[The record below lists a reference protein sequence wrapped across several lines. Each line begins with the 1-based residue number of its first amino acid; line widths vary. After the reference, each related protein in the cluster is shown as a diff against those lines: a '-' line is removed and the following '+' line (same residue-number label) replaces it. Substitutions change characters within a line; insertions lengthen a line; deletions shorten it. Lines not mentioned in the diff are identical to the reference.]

1 MCVCFNLFQLVCI
14 LGNYYDCSDAYRRGI
29 RISSLVEIKP
39 GTLPAYRVFCRMD
52 PNERRGWTVIQRRQ
66 DGSIN
71 FNQNFAAYQK
81 GFGFLEGEYW
91 IGLNRINQLT
101 QSAYQ
106 HNTTLRVKMCTF
118 DEECAET
125 RYNNFKVLGARFWYR
140 AYITGLDPNS
150 TAGDALG
157 NEAPEN
163 RTAHLQRF
171 STFDRD
177 EDSSST
183 LNCARQSYSG
193 WWHNQ
198 CWLANLNGVYLP
210 DAVNDWKAI
219 HWFPFSNKSLEFVE
233 MMVYNEPL
241 C

>member
-1 MCVCFNLFQLVCI
+1 M
-14 LGNYYDCSDAYRRGI
+14 
-29 RISSLVEIKP
+29 
-39 GTLPAYRVFCRMD
+39 
-52 PNERRGWTVIQRRQ
+52 IQRRQ

-71 FNQNFAAYQK
+71 FNQNFVKYQK
-81 GFGFLEGEYW
+81 GFGYLEGEYW

-106 HNTTLRVKMCTF
+106 HNTTLRIKMCTF

-125 RYNNFKVLGARFWYR
+125 RYNNFKVLGPGFWYR
-140 AYITGLDPNS
+140 AYITGFDPNS

-157 NEAPEN
+157 NEAQAN

-177 EDSSST
+177 EDNSDT
-183 LNCARQSYSG
+183 LNCARQSNSG

-210 DAVNDWKAI
+210 DAVNDWRAI